1 MDASNRRESE
11 KEEWWRPR
19 AEFVAQYVAEELRKS
34 DVILLQEWWLRP
46 EFEHIFDYHT
56 SPYFTRVAERR
67 PGREDGMAVLIKK
80 EGSLELLESLPII
93 TAPQRIAQLVH
104 CRDKENR
111 YFGIANVHLSFPS
124 SSDMLVNERRQ
135 TNEVKKAVR
144 GFARLSSS
152 NRLEVLGGDFNSN
165 SGGLAAR
172 TMETNHGFVNCAS
185 CIAEQVLSQTGGQ
198 VNLGIT
204 HRTHRG
210 EEVSVDHIFARITD
224 GHDDASRTLG
234 YLDALG
240 TRVVDCR
247 RGDLDLDGCSFSSK
261 EECSLDIISDHRPV
275 TATLEWPSHTSIAS
289 RALST
294 AASFD
299 MGYCNFP
306 LDPLEP
312 PSYMGLNAT
321 LIGLR

>member
-46 EFEHIFDYHT
+46 EFEQIFDYHT
-56 SPYFTRVAERR
+56 SPYFMRVAERR
-67 PGREDGMAVLIKK
+67 PDREDGMAVLIKR

-135 TNEVKKAVR
+135 TNEVKQAVR

-152 NRLEVLGGDFNSN
+152 NRLDVLGGDFNSD

-224 GHDDASRTLG
+224 GRDDASRTLG

-312 PSYMGLNAT
+312 PSYVGLNAT

>member
-11 KEEWWRPR
+11 KDEWWRPR
-19 AEFVAQYVAEELRKS
+19 AEFTAQYVAEELRKS

-111 YFGIANVHLSFPS
+111 YIAIANVHLSFPS
-124 SSDMLVNERRQ
+124 SSDMLANECRQ
-135 TNEVKKAVR
+135 MDEVQKVVR
-144 GFARLSSS
+144 GFTQFSSS
-152 NRLEVLGGDFNSN
+152 NRLDVLGGDFNSN
-165 SGGLAAR
+165 SGGLAAS
-172 TMETNHGFVNCAS
+172 TMETRHGFVNCAS
-185 CIAEQVLSQTGGQ
+185 CIAEQALSHMGGQ

-210 EEVSVDHIFARITD
+210 EEVSVDHIFARISD
-224 GHDDASRTLG
+224 GHDDASHRLG
-234 YLDALG
+234 YLDSLG
-240 TRVVDCR
+240 TRVVDCC
-247 RGDLDLDGCSFSSK
+247 RGDFPLDGCSFPSK

-275 TATLEWPSHTSIAS
+275 TATLEWPSPTSISA
-289 RALST
+289 RALAT
-294 AASFD
+294 AASFNMD
-299 MGYCNFP
+299 CCNFP

-321 LIGLR
+321 SISLR